1 MPTSPFESIAL
12 SHLHSVTGGCKKQQP
27 PPPPPQQ
34 AAPAPRGFEAETSV
48 QLIGYGGQAATQTG

>member
-1 MPTSPFESIAL
+1 L
-12 SHLHSVTGGCKKQQP
+12 SHLNSVTGGCKKRQP

-34 AAPAPRGFEAETSV
+34 AAPAPGGFEAETSV